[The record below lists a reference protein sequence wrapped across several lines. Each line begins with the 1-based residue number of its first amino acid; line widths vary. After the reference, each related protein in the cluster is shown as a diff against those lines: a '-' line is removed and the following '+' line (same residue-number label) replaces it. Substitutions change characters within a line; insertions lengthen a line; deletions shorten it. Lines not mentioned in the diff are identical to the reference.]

1 MQLLPDRT
9 SYSLK
14 DMPVASGGTATE
26 ALRTVPELEVD
37 VDGKVTARGA
47 TPRIYIN
54 GRPAPMQGEA
64 LDNYLQQLPADRID
78 RIEVIP
84 NPSAKYE
91 AEGMGGI
98 VNIVMKQGV
107 SLGLSGS
114 LSANSGTQGQNG
126 GSARL
131 NYQEGRVTFFG
142 GGSLGFNHQES
153 SSSDFRENLITT
165 PITFLRQSSAM
176 DNSGTFGSLDLT
188 TEYKTSERGTIWTE
202 LRGNRYGS
210 ASDGLTA
217 YTHMDASQ
225 APTQRYDRLNGSD
238 NGYLSASTSLGFR
251 HVVQPQREEW
261 SVEVRK
267 NWDNSDN
274 DSESS
279 KLLRALTGEELGL
292 PPELTRNDGN
302 EDAGD
307 VSLQADFS
315 HPWGKAGRVELGY
328 RGNLRSTD
336 NDRSLDIFAD
346 PESSLPSSSTQN
358 AFDYRERIHAGYLTL
373 TGQLGPFGLQGGVR
387 AERADTRFSLPL
399 SGDCYE
405 HDYES
410 IFPNANISLGIGE
423 GKQLRLSY
431 WKRVDRPW
439 PWILNPINPSTDPL
453 NRMVGNPFLKPRY
466 THSVSLDA
474 SWSGQRGT
482 LRLSPYYRGT
492 VDSWDQIKTVD
503 DKGVSTVSW
512 FNLS

>member
-1 MQLLPDRT
+1 
-9 SYSLK
+9 
-14 DMPVASGGTATE
+14 
-26 ALRTVPELEVD
+26 
-37 VDGKVTARGA
+37 
-47 TPRIYIN
+47 
-54 GRPAPMQGEA
+54 
-64 LDNYLQQLPADRID
+64 
-78 RIEVIP
+78 
-84 NPSAKYE
+84 
-91 AEGMGGI
+91 
-98 VNIVMKQGV
+98 
-107 SLGLSGS
+107 
-114 LSANSGTQGQNG
+114 
-126 GSARL
+126 
-131 NYQEGRVTFFG
+131 
-142 GGSLGFNHQES
+142 
-153 SSSDFRENLITT
+153 
-165 PITFLRQSSAM
+165 M

-217 YTHMDASQ
+217 HTHMDESQ

-466 THSVSLDA
+466 TPSVSLDA